1 MTTEELSLQ
10 TRLDR
15 QILLDIPF
23 QLRELSG
30 MANGNWIVA
39 ADRCRGKS
47 YALAQLIY
55 QRTRQREDRRMYG
68 VEPVVLSLRN
78 EIYRCMAARELTEAL
93 LPLMTGDLTLLCLD
107 DVDLLDDWPELLK
120 TVVVQGA
127 EVLATMS
134 VRSACQIA
142 EHAELRER
150 FAIRHLADFTLH
162 EYLRVS
168 KLNYNEG
175 LNRFIGRGA
184 YPGVLLSSGH
194 QTESLQRLFRVLFY
208 EELLPR
214 YSVRNETV
222 LRMTLHLLAEH
233 LGEEVSYNGLC
244 RMLREMGLTVS
255 VTTVIE
261 YITILEETRF
271 IHSIKCRSEQTTR
284 TPKRHYWFVDNGLL
298 SLFIPA
304 PQLREKLLRNTMA
317 HAVLQEYRKHTIYY
331 ASQRNATVDFY
342 IPERDIAIM
351 LCPNDESIPDA
362 VQHLQR
368 FDRKH
373 PVTHKYIYTLGPITT
388 SLSSGIVNRFLPEW
402 SSAL

>member
-15 QILLDIPF
+15 QILLDTPF

-30 MANGNWIVA
+30 MAYGNWIVA

-47 YALAQLIY
+47 YTLAQLIY

-93 LPLMTGDLTLLCLD
+93 LLLMTGDRTLLCLD

-134 VRSACQIA
+134 VRSARQIA

-150 FAIRHLADFTLH
+150 FAIWHLADFTLH

-233 LGEEVSYNGLC
+233 LGEEVAYNGLC
-244 RMLREMGLTVS
+244 RMLREKGLTVS

-388 SLSSGIVNRFLPEW
+388 SLPSGIVNRFLPEW